1 VTGRLEGKVAFV
13 TGAAR
18 GQGRSHAELLA
29 SEGADIVAVDISQQ
43 VATIPYPTASA
54 EDLAETVRLVEA
66 TGRQIVAVE
75 ADVRDYDALRD
86 AVAMGMARFGRLD
99 IVIANAGVSSPCP
112 TLEMSEATWSTTIDI
127 NLSGVWRTLKAAV
140 PEIIAGSRGGA
151 VVIIS
156 SLATTKASENTAHY
170 TASKTG
176 LVGLMRVMA
185 KELAPHRI
193 RVNTVHPTT
202 VNTDM
207 VLNESIY
214 RLFRPDL
221 EHPTRADFEIAA
233 QGINAL
239 PVAAIESIDVSNAV
253 LYLASDTGRFVTGSS
268 LVVDAGGDL

>member
-1 VTGRLEGKVAFV
+1 
-13 TGAAR
+13 
-18 GQGRSHAELLA
+18 
-29 SEGADIVAVDISQQ
+29 
-43 VATIPYPTASA
+43 
-54 EDLAETVRLVEA
+54 
-66 TGRQIVAVE
+66 
-75 ADVRDYDALRD
+75 
-86 AVAMGMARFGRLD
+86 M
-99 IVIANAGVSSPCP
+99 
-112 TLEMSEATWSTTIDI
+112 
-127 NLSGVWRTLKAAV
+127 
-140 PEIIAGSRGGA
+140 
-151 VVIIS
+151 VIIS

-176 LVGLMRVMA
+176 LVGRMRVMA

-253 LYLASDTGRFVTGSS
+253 LYLASDIGRFVTGSS